1 MFDRIEKKKI
11 SGELK
16 SKYFSILEWL
26 QNTID
31 QKLKMLESE
40 SFDVL
45 GDVLNE
51 VE

>member
-1 MFDRIEKKKI
+1 MFDRIDKKKI
-11 SGELK
+11 SDDLK
-16 SKYFSILEWL
+16 NKYFSILEWL

-40 SFDVL
+40 SSDVL